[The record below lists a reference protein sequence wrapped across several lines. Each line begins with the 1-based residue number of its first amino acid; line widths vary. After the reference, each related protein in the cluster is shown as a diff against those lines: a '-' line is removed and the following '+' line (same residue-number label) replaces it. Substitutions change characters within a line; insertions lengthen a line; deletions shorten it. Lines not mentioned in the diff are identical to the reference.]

1 MTQQAVFVTGA
12 SGIVGSSV
20 VDYLRER
27 GVPVGHPSIGSRDR
41 GDLSGR
47 PLKVPKRHSPEVSI
61 LRSRRAPVQGWGSG
75 LAPVSDQAVTETSP
89 PATMSRVLGQE
100 PRTRPG

>member
-47 PLKVPKRHSPEVSI
+47 PLKVRLLSALIQV
-61 LRSRRAPVQGWGSG
+61 RM
-75 LAPVSDQAVTETSP
+75 TTSL
-89 PATMSRVLGQE
+89 SH
-100 PRTRPG
+100 